1 MTVEVG
7 VAERLNTETG
17 RGAALA
23 EVEVNHTVRSSEGIG
38 TAEGDNM
45 GEGVGTEEGDNMG
58 EGVGTAEGDNMGEG
72 VGTAEGDN
80 MGEGVG
86 TAEGDNMGEGVGT
99 AEGDNMGEG
108 VGTEEGDNMGEGV
121 GTEEGDNMGE
131 GVGTAEGDNMGEG
144 VGREKGDN
152 REGRSEGDSGDGL
165 LVTTHSQEGIFV
177 GGEVEVGDHGG
188 VSAPQERGPAE
199 ATHREEGGVHPQ
211 FRDIDHQDVEKVEDF
226 RRNGCGCSLNCSS
239 NFSLKHYLSTWSD
252 AQQMQRSELD
262 MVLMGQVVAFTYCN
276 EVPQNSTQYRHQL
289 KKRERNKSTFYHNVL
304 RICKKTF
311 LFLHHVGYFRLRAL
325 RSHYMGQGLVSRTH
339 GNSGGARSNA
349 LLLEDVKAII
359 AFITQ
364 YTESNGILLPGRIP
378 GYKRGDIKL
387 LPSSCTKRSVWS
399 LYQSTAVSLSL
410 RPVAYTTFCKVWRN
424 FLANVVVCKPMSDLC
439 ATCQKNSTAIVRS
452 FNLSEEEK
460 SEVFVNTNY

>member
-1 MTVEVG
+1 MQRKQ
-7 VAERLNTETG
+7 ERLEITEAIHDGGERSTEEG
-17 RGAALA
+17 DNMGEGVGTA
-23 EVEVNHTVRSSEGIG
+23 EGDNMGEGVG

-99 AEGDNMGEG
+99 
-108 VGTEEGDNMGEGV
+108 
-121 GTEEGDNMGE
+121 EEGDNMGE

-144 VGREKGDN
+144 VGTAEGDNMGEGVGTEEGDN
-152 REGRSEGDSGDGL
+152 R
-165 LVTTHSQEGIFV
+165 V
-177 GGEVEVGDHGG
+177 
-188 VSAPQERGPAE
+188 
-199 ATHREEGGVHPQ
+199 EGGVHPQ

-239 NFSLKHYLSTWSD
+239 NFSLKHYLSTRSD
-252 AQQMQRSELD
+252 AQQMQRSDLD
-262 MVLMGQVVAFTYCN
+262 MVLMGQVMAFTYCN

-289 KKRERNKSTFYHNVL
+289 KKRERNKSTFYHNGL

-311 LFLHHVGYFRLRAL
+311 LFLHDVGDFRLRAL
-325 RSHYMGQGLVSRTH
+325 RSHYLGQGLVSRTH
-339 GNSGGARSNA
+339 GNSGRARSNA
-349 LLLEDVKAII
+349 LLLEDVTAII

-378 GYKRGDIKL
+378 GYKRDDIKL